1 VTRIA
6 VVTGL
11 AAEAKLIQK
20 AHRRAGRDAP
30 PMACAGADSGR
41 AQAHAARLIAEGATV
56 LLSFGLCGGL
66 DPALRPGDLLL
77 AETVLLPDGTRLPTS
92 APHRHRLR
100 VRLETAGHRPIG
112 GTLAGSHAPMATAEA
127 KRDHFAQTGACAVD
141 MESHGVAGAAQAA
154 GVPMLVLRAVADP
167 AARTLPRAALAAVG
181 PDGRLR
187 VFRALA
193 TMYVRPWEG
202 PALVRLAYEARLG
215 FDTLERVAAEPDLLF
230 GGD

>member
-1 VTRIA
+1 MTRIA

-100 VRLETAGHRPIG
+100 ARLETAGIRSVG
-112 GTLAGSHAPMATAEA
+112 GTLAGSDGPVATAEA
-127 KRDHFAQTGACAVD
+127 KRAHFAQTGACAVD

-167 AARTLPRAALAAVG
+167 AARTLPRAALAVVG